1 MSKLA
6 ITFDDITAAAERIR
20 SGGVVNTPAEY
31 SHVLSDVTESEI
43 YLKFETF
50 QFTASFKER
59 GGLNCLLSLSEKERK
74 KGVIAVSAGNHAQ
87 SVAYHSTRLGIPATI
102 VMPKDTPFTKV
113 KRTEELGAEVV
124 LTGETFQEAAVY
136 ARNLQKERGLTF
148 VHTFDDPHVMA
159 GHGTLAI
166 EFLAKYPDLEA
177 LVVPIGG
184 GGLIAGIAVAAKT
197 INPKIKIYGVQSEVY
212 PSMKAALEGQS
223 IHPAT
228 QTIAEG
234 IAIKE
239 PGILTREVVRELV
252 DDILIVSEKSIE
264 FAINCY
270 AEKEKVVVEGAG
282 AASLA
287 AVKENP
293 ELFKGRKTGLIVSG
307 ANIDPRI
314 LAYSLMRGLAL
325 DGRISRLKV
334 TTPDLPGGL
343 AKLTRIIAEGGGNV
357 MEVYHQRQFAPIPLK
372 YTEINVVVETKD
384 IHHRNRLVEAL
395 ETAGFIVE
403 VKGVDVKVA
412 KPS

>member
-6 ITFDDITAAAERIR
+6 ITYEDIIAAAARIR
-20 SGGVVNTPAEY
+20 SGDVVNTPAEP
-31 SHVLSDVTESEI
+31 SHVLSDATGADI

-59 GGLNCLLSLSEKERK
+59 GGLNCLLNLTDDERK
-74 KGVIAVSAGNHAQ
+74 RGVIAVSAGNHAQ

-102 VMPKDTPFTKV
+102 VMPKDTPFTKI
-113 KRTEELGAEVV
+113 KRTEELGAEIV
-124 LTGETFQEAAVY
+124 LIGDTFQEAAEH
-136 ARNLQKERGLTF
+136 ARKLKAERKLTL
-148 VHTFDDPHVMA
+148 VHTFDDPHIMA

-166 EFLAKYPDLEA
+166 EFLEKFPDLEI

-184 GGLIAGIAVAAKT
+184 GGLIAGIAVAAKA
-197 INPKIKIYGVQSEVY
+197 IKPSIKIYGVQSEVY
-212 PSMKAALEGQS
+212 PSMPAALKGET
-223 IHPAT
+223 IHPAS

-239 PGILTREVVRELV
+239 PGKLTREVVRELV
-252 DDILIVSEKSIE
+252 DDILIVSEKAIE
-264 FAINCY
+264 CAINLY

-287 AVKENP
+287 AIKENP
-293 ELFKGRKTGLIVSG
+293 DLFKGKKTGLVVSG

-314 LAYSLMRGLAL
+314 LAFSLMRGLAQ
-325 DGRISRLKV
+325 DGRISRLRV

-343 AKLTRIIAEGGGNV
+343 AKVTNIIANEGGNV

-384 IHHRNRLVEAL
+384 MDHRDKLVTAL
-395 ETAGFIVE
+395 EKAGFDVE
-403 VKGVDVKVA
+403 VKGGSA
-412 KPS
+412 

>member
-1 MSKLA
+1 MSNLA
-6 ITFDDITAAAERIR
+6 ITYDDVKAAAERIR
-20 SGGVVNTPAEY
+20 SGNVVNTPAEY
-31 SHVLSDVTESEI
+31 SHVLSDVTGAEI
-43 YLKFETF
+43 FLKFETF
-50 QFTASFKER
+50 QFTSSFKER
-59 GGLNCLLSLSEKERK
+59 GGLNCLLSLSDDERK
-74 KGVIAVSAGNHAQ
+74 NGVIAVSAGNHAQ

-124 LTGETFQEAAVY
+124 LIGETFQDAAVH
-136 ARNLQKERGLTF
+136 ARGLQSERGLTL

-166 EFLAKYPDLEA
+166 EFLDKYPDLEI

-184 GGLIAGIAVAAKT
+184 GGLIAGIAVAAKA
-197 INPKIKIYGVQSEVY
+197 INPNIKIYGVQSEVY
-212 PSMKAALEGQS
+212 PSMKYALEGKS

-239 PGILTREVVRELV
+239 PGMLTREVVRELV

-264 FAINCY
+264 RAINCY

-287 AVKENP
+287 AVSEFP
-293 ELFKGRKTGLIVSG
+293 ELFESKKTGLIVSG

-314 LAYSLMRGLAL
+314 LAYSLMRGLAQ

-343 AKLTRIIAEGGGNV
+343 AKLTNIIAEGGGNV

-384 IHHRNRLVEAL
+384 IHHRNRLVKAL
-395 ETAGFIVE
+395 EDAGFNVE
-403 VKGVDVKVA
+403 VKGGA
-412 KPS
+412 ANEPLN